1 MIKIHKIGVILFLL
15 VLYSSQSMSAGT
27 AKNLKCK
34 GCVGSKDLA
43 NKAVTNGKIKRGAV
57 NFGKLGPDV
66 QVILDTVDSNEARI
80 GMLEDPGADQQFV
93 DNGNGTVSDYQTG
106 LMWEVKN
113 AEDSS
118 VNNGNPNDA
127 DNVYPFNT
135 DGALIPNGAI
145 IDDFLDRINGFLNP
159 HNPLGGYTDWRIPTL
174 SELRTI
180 AVNGCP
186 NAPCIID
193 PIFGPTKSSFYW
205 TSTRTTVSNFAMTV
219 RFSNGTEPSLAKGA
233 QIPVRAVRRFRN

>member
-1 MIKIHKIGVILFLL
+1 MRKLLPILFVFFSCGMP
-15 VLYSSQSMSAGT
+15 VLA
-27 AKNLKCK
+27 
-34 GCVGSKDLA
+34 
-43 NKAVTNGKIKRGAV
+43 
-57 NFGKLGPDV
+57 
-66 QVILDTVDSNEARI
+66 DTVTVPNTFSEGTPALAAEVNENFNAVKSAVDDNDARI
-80 GMLEDPGADQQFV
+80 GMLEDPGAGQQFV

-118 VNNGNPNDA
+118 ANNGNPNDA

-193 PIFGPTKSSFYW
+193 PIFGPTKSTFYW
-205 TSTRTTVSNFAMTV
+205 TRTRTFDLGFAMTV

-233 QIPVRAVRRFRN
+233 KIPVRAVRRFRN